1 LTAKFDFEWDD
12 AKAESNLRK
21 HGISFQ
27 AATLAFEDS
36 HVAEVDASRASDG
49 EIRTKAIAL
58 IDGYFVCVVFTLRGR
73 AVRLISARRANPKE
87 EKLYGD
93 RTLSI

>member
-1 LTAKFDFEWDD
+1 MAANFDFEWDD
-12 AKAESNLRK
+12 AKAESNFRK

-27 AATLAFEDS
+27 TATLAFEDS
-36 HVAEVDASRASDG
+36 RVLEVDASRMSDG

-58 IDGYFVCVVFTLRGR
+58 IDGYFVCVLFTLRGR
-73 AVRLISARRANPKE
+73 TRRLISARRANTKE